1 MVFFMFFYGFL
12 GFIIIVFVI
21 YIEVSF
27 DRDIGPLHLVRFEK
41 MIKNEGFGL
50 QEF

>member
-1 MVFFMFFYGFL
+1 MLFYGFS

-21 YIEVSF
+21 YVKISF
-27 DRDIGPLHLVRFEK
+27 DRDIGPLYLVRFEK

-50 QEF
+50 QKF